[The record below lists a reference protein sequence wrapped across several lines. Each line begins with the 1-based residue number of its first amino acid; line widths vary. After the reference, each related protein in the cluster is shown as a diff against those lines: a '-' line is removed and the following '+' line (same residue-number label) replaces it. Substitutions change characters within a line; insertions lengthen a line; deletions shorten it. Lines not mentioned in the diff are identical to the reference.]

1 MTMDDFQ
8 FLDSFKRK
16 QIKITLKT
24 ATFIGVVQRI
34 NLNKTV
40 VLDEVVDVKRG
51 RKFPG
56 VKLFFGHEILNV
68 EFPHASKSDKGEA
81 SEHRAEGHLTVAE
94 FQPYRKNFRL
104 DDDDNEENYVDFVV
118 IEEFHEKFGPAVMH
132 IRKQQVIGLG
142 ADGVGAFQHERLCW
156 LQIATKNKVYLFD
169 ILLLG
174 VRAFKNGLSMIL
186 ENKHILKVTHDCRS
200 ITACLL
206 AQFGVNL
213 TNVFDTQVADVM
225 CFYSESG
232 GSLPD
237 RVSTLQEVVSIHL
250 QMPPSGLAS
259 LRIRSQI
266 TQEDSEV
273 WYVRPCPVALLKVMA
288 LGVVHLLPLRLV
300 LLDALMADYTGL
312 VDSYLRASQ
321 EPVHTQHIGTSCV
334 LELPGELRELEWIR
348 RQRQERALELYPV
361 TEQGLLQRS
370 NPRAHTPPPAQ
381 TPPHPPAPPAQTPP
395 HPPAPPAQ
403 TPPHPPAPPAQT
415 PPHPPAP
422 PAQTPPHLAVPPA
435 QTPPHPPAPPAQT
448 LPHPPAPPAQTLPHR
463 PATPAL
469 KPQPTASGL
478 QAPVDRLQ
486 PRDIR
491 TASGLPPV
499 LNPATPALE
508 ARQILRKQLSTT
520 SPAAPA
526 GGLGLMEIV
535 LDTMGRGRP
544 LQSGASPSLP
554 AFPALGQGLCL
565 QAQVPTEGPGG
576 TQKAPVSPGKM
587 AGASP
592 GSRSSLVPS
601 PPQGGLVQPLV
612 SSTLPG
618 DVPGLGRGGLVQ
630 PLVSSTLPGDV
641 PGLGRASLLHSP
653 LTSPLSLSF
662 RSFRN
667 T

>member
-1 MTMDDFQ
+1 MH
-8 FLDSFKRK
+8 
-16 QIKITLKT
+16 
-24 ATFIGVVQRI
+24 QRV
-34 NLNKTV
+34 T
-40 VLDEVVDVKRG
+40 R
-51 RKFPG
+51 
-56 VKLFFGHEILNV
+56 
-68 EFPHASKSDKGEA
+68 
-81 SEHRAEGHLTVAE
+81 
-94 FQPYRKNFRL
+94 

-237 RVSTLQEVVSIHL
+237 RVSTLQEVVSLHL

-312 VDSYLRASQ
+312 VDSYLRASRQ

-334 LELPGELRELEWIR
+334 LELPGELRELEWSR

-370 NPRAHTPPPAQ
+370 NPR
-381 TPPHPPAPPAQTPP
+381 TPPHPPAPPAQTP
-395 HPPAPPAQ
+395 
-403 TPPHPPAPPAQT
+403 
-415 PPHPPAP
+415 
-422 PAQTPPHLAVPPA
+422 
-435 QTPPHPPAPPAQT
+435 
-448 LPHPPAPPAQTLPHR
+448 PHPPAPPAQTLPHR

-592 GSRSSLVPS
+592 GSRPSLVPC
-601 PPQGGLVQPLV
+601 PPQEGLVQPLV

-618 DVPGLGRGGLVQ
+618 DVPGLGRG
-630 PLVSSTLPGDV
+630 
-641 PGLGRASLLHSP
+641 SLLHRP
-653 LTSPLSLSF
+653 LALTSPLSLSF